1 MHNSFI
7 KYIYF
12 IAAILLFSGCKSV
25 KSNFLRKNDQPYIQ
39 ISDGESL
46 AKYNLES
53 YTVQPRDLLT
63 INLNSPD
70 INTNLYFNKEGG
82 GMRVNQ
88 PNATSLYL
96 SGYLVT
102 DSGYVNLPMIGHHE
116 VVGKTVEEIEIR
128 ISEELKKY
136 LKEFSVS
143 VKLANFRVSVLGE
156 VVRPGTFYFYESK
169 VTILQALSTAG
180 DFQEY
185 ADRSQVRV
193 VREMPDKTETFLLNL
208 KGADFLSSQQ
218 FLLRT
223 GDVIYIE
230 PLKSKVFN
238 TNSRVISLVLSTIT
252 AAFTLYRIIQTQ

>member
-1 MHNSFI
+1 MCQSFI
-7 KYIYF
+7 KYTYF
-12 IAAILLFSGCKSV
+12 ILVIFLFSSCNGIKN
-25 KSNFLRKNDQPYIQ
+25 NFLKKTDQPFIQ
-39 ISDGESL
+39 INDNTQL
-46 AKYNLES
+46 KKYNLES
-53 YTVQPRDLLT
+53 YTIQPRDLIT
-63 INLNSPD
+63 VNLNSPD
-70 INTNLYFNKEGG
+70 LNTNIYFNKESG
-82 GMRVNQ
+82 GMRINQ

-96 SGYLVT
+96 SGYLVN
-102 DSGYVNLPMIGHHE
+102 DSGYVNLPMIGIHM
-116 VVGKTVEEIEIR
+116 VKGKTVEEIELS
-128 ISEELKKY
+128 ISKELEKY

-169 VTILQALSTAG
+169 VTILQALSMAG

-185 ADRSQVRV
+185 ANRSQVRV
-193 VREMPDKTETFLLNL
+193 VREFPDKTETYVLNL
-208 KGADFLSSQQ
+208 KGEDFISSQQ

-230 PLKSKVFN
+230 PLKAKVFN